1 MGKILLKVIPKKKKK
16 PAAKLPWT
24 YDPEPVLLFH
34 D

>member
-1 MGKILLKVIPKKKKK
+1 MEKILLKVIPKKKKT
-16 PAAKLPWT
+16 AAKLPWT